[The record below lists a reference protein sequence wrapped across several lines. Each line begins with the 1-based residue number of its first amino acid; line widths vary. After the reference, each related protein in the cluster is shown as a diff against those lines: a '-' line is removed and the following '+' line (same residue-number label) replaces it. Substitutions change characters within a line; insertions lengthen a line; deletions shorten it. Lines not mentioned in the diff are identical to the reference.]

1 MRLWQTE
8 AGSLQEF
15 PFRCRFQSQA
25 PSSSP
30 YWIIAEAKIDLS
42 RRRFFQ
48 HEVMNILLY
57 LAASCSVL
65 AVVFAFLAFF
75 TARWRRENKG
85 LLAGEI
91 AQLIRSE
98 SDRIRAESAEQG
110 RRMRQELAENLRG
123 FQTATLQAF
132 TELGRQLGGQIR
144 EFGEKLEAG
153 LRSIDERASG
163 IDARLDGGLE
173 RLSQRTTQ
181 SHQSLEETIS
191 GRLDDSAARA
201 NNAAR
206 TLREEVS
213 FSVKSLQDSL
223 VTAIGEQRSA
233 AHDQFDAFARRLT
246 ESLAE
251 MSAVLHRSLAEMAAS
266 GHARHHEIVQTLDEK
281 TTRLSGATAEAARAL
296 RAELMANVQHLG
308 TSLSDTLTGIGIH
321 QKERLEQLAH
331 ALASL
336 TESQIKTHEGLR
348 AAVENRLD
356 AIRTESA
363 NKLDEMRQTVDE
375 KLQTTFEKRLGESFR
390 IVSEQ
395 LERVYQGLGEM
406 QSLAAG
412 VGDLKRV
419 LSNVKVRGIWG
430 EIQLGSLL
438 EQFLAPDQYVRNAQ
452 VREDSAERVEFAIR
466 LPGHDSEHEVLLP
479 IDAKFPQEDFDRLT
493 LAAER
498 GAPPG
503 SKRLLRR
510 SSSGSPAW
518 RARSR
523 KSTSILRTPLI
534 SPSYFCRPKASMP
547 RFCVGPVPSSN
558 CSVNIMSPSLVRPP

>member
-163 IDARLDGGLE
+163 IDARLDGGWNGCRSVPRKVINHSRRQSAGGLMI
-173 RLSQRTTQ
+173 QRQGPITL
-181 SHQSLEETIS
+181 HEHCA
-191 GRLDDSAARA
+191 RKYHSA
-201 NNAAR
+201 
-206 TLREEVS
+206 
-213 FSVKSLQDSL
+213 
-223 VTAIGEQRSA
+223 
-233 AHDQFDAFARRLT
+233 
-246 ESLAE
+246 
-251 MSAVLHRSLAEMAAS
+251 
-266 GHARHHEIVQTLDEK
+266 
-281 TTRLSGATAEAARAL
+281 
-296 RAELMANVQHLG
+296 
-308 TSLSDTLTGIGIH
+308 
-321 QKERLEQLAH
+321 
-331 ALASL
+331 
-336 TESQIKTHEGLR
+336 
-348 AAVENRLD
+348 
-356 AIRTESA
+356 
-363 NKLDEMRQTVDE
+363 
-375 KLQTTFEKRLGESFR
+375 
-390 IVSEQ
+390 
-395 LERVYQGLGEM
+395 
-406 QSLAAG
+406 
-412 VGDLKRV
+412 
-419 LSNVKVRGIWG
+419 
-430 EIQLGSLL
+430 
-438 EQFLAPDQYVRNAQ
+438 
-452 VREDSAERVEFAIR
+452 
-466 LPGHDSEHEVLLP
+466 
-479 IDAKFPQEDFDRLT
+479 
-493 LAAER
+493 
-498 GAPPG
+498 
-503 SKRLLRR
+503 
-510 SSSGSPAW
+510 
-518 RARSR
+518 
-523 KSTSILRTPLI
+523 
-534 SPSYFCRPKASMP
+534 
-547 RFCVGPVPSSN
+547 
-558 CSVNIMSPSLVRPP
+558 